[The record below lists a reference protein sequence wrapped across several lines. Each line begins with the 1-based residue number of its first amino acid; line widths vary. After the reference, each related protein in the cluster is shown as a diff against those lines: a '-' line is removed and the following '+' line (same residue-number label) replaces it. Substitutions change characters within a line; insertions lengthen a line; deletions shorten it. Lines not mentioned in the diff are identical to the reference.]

1 MIFAL
6 VDTWHQLPSI
16 SHQLLST
23 GKSLAI
29 NINHVPLPRQFVGP
43 DARIISGKNIT
54 WAICD
59 LWDLQGASGLKCNDR
74 AHFIG
79 GPAHYQL
86 EDASESKYP
95 FHPKSPFC
103 ASLSESF
110 VVSTVIENSLHITVD
125 SPDNL
130 YPCLCRNIQAL
141 LDLLH
146 VHQVL
151 WDGIIIIIVPAHRVK
166 NWPDWVNISEYCH
179 KFLQGGPP
187 LTPVTTRAQ
196 PHMLCTQYQR
206 MGSNVPVFCTL
217 RSWLGGVLKQVILGL
232 SKLMWDL
239 TQRFCNT

>member
-79 GPAHYQL
+79 GPTHYQL

-95 FHPKSPFC
+95 FPPKSPVC
-103 ASLSESF
+103 ASFSEYF
-110 VVSTVIENSLHITVD
+110 VGLGDI
-125 SPDNL
+125 
-130 YPCLCRNIQAL
+130 YPCDKYPCDIYPWRHLPMGDIYPWHL
-141 LDLLH
+141 PDMMLDL
-146 VHQVL
+146 
-151 WDGIIIIIVPAHRVK
+151 
-166 NWPDWVNISEYCH
+166 PDIW
-179 KFLQGGPP
+179 
-187 LTPVTTRAQ
+187 
-196 PHMLCTQYQR
+196 
-206 MGSNVPVFCTL
+206 
-217 RSWLGGVLKQVILGL
+217 
-232 SKLMWDL
+232 
-239 TQRFCNT
+239 

>member
-79 GPAHYQL
+79 GPIHHQL
-86 EDASESKYP
+86 EEASESKYP
-95 FHPKSPFC
+95 FPPKSPFC
-103 ASLSESF
+103 ASFSESF
-110 VVSTVIENSLHITVD
+110 VVSTVLENSLHVTVD
-125 SPDNL
+125 SPDNMYPRL
-130 YPCLCRNIQAL
+130 YRNIQAL
-141 LDLLH
+141 LDFLY
-146 VHQVL
+146 QVL
-151 WDGIIIIIVPAHRVK
+151 WDGIIIIIVPAQGEKLAWLSQYIRVLPQVSSGWTPINPRHYKSTTTHAMHSMPK
-166 NWPDWVNISEYCH
+166 NGLYCASASAL
-179 KFLQGGPP
+179 FS
-187 LTPVTTRAQ
+187 A
-196 PHMLCTQYQR
+196 
-206 MGSNVPVFCTL
+206 S
-217 RSWLGGVLKQVILGL
+217 VL
-232 SKLMWDL
+232 
-239 TQRFCNT
+239 